1 MYPILDMTLSA
12 NLTLDERY
20 NEKKNFFFHLNPK
33 LTK

>member
-20 NEKKNFFFHLNPK
+20 NEKKFFFHLNPK

>member
-20 NEKKNFFFHLNPK
+20 NEKKNFSSKF
-33 LTK
+33 

>member
-20 NEKKNFFFHLNPK
+20 NEKKIFHLNSK